1 MAKQVQSKLVPW
13 LSTVKDDRVGKAAV
27 IAAESGMEI
36 VCLIDSD
43 DSDGTNPFPIST
55 TTAAAGEAAAAPA
68 AVHDQSAQT
77 LESINSE
84 IDAGAAAAAPVAER
98 EQAAQFL
105 ELIIAPPSPA
115 TEPKRQG
122 NLQNCYRMVAD
133 LARNIEAHIASSARA
148 NEEDARQEERSAA
161 AAAAAD
167 AAAEAMYQSNTDDSE
182 GPISRGA
189 RRAAIATSAKRRRI
203 RINDA
208 TPTPSPPK
216 AVCRSM

>member
-27 IAAESGMEI
+27 IAAESGME
-36 VCLIDSD
+36 
-43 DSDGTNPFPIST
+43 
-55 TTAAAGEAAAAPA
+55 
-68 AVHDQSAQT
+68 
-77 LESINSE
+77 
-84 IDAGAAAAAPVAER
+84 
-98 EQAAQFL
+98 
-105 ELIIAPPSPA
+105 LIIAPHSPA

-133 LARNIEAHIASSARA
+133 LARNLEAHIASSARA
-148 NEEDARQEERSAA
+148 TEEDARQEERSAA